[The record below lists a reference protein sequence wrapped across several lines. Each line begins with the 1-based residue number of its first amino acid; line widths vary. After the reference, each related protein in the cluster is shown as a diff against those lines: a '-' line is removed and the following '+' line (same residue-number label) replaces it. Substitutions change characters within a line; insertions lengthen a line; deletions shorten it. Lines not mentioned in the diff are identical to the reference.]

1 MIKTLLLDHSRFALF
16 SILAST
22 WLVIVGL
29 LLYNDFES
37 KQREAFSRLE
47 FKTQV
52 SAYQF
57 EHHWPA
63 QNLKKRQIKDEYLQS
78 FSQGFDPLLYF
89 SVINI
94 NGRVEAS
101 SLKNLTQLSYSP
113 IIKKFNVSLD
123 QGSHCLVNLSGLQQ
137 ETVSACVFYYPSLKV
152 YFVASLHSQ
161 RFLDYWIKHSGFFL
175 MALTLGLL
183 MFFILF
189 YLLSLRQKKISKK
202 QHLLTQK
209 HQQQDN
215 DFKRLISN
223 LPGLVYRLRLD
234 DKTLDYV
241 SPGSLQLLGYAPEHF
256 LTHSVTPFDL
266 IDPEDKEEYQRLSH
280 AAHFSQ
286 KPFELIYRIT
296 TQNGEQKW
304 VLDRGRCFQDGL
316 NEHFIEGVM
325 LDITERELVR
335 QQIEYLAIQDPLTE
349 LYNRYKFNDELV
361 NAVDDCNRN
370 HEQFAMLFIDLDRFK
385 NINDSLGHQLGDRLL
400 RKVASRLQS
409 LIPEEYFLARMGGD
423 EFVILARFNEN
434 SDEVAELALQVN
446 KALRKPFNIDTYQLR
461 TSCSIGISLCPN
473 DSIHS
478 HVLWRYA
485 DTAMYQ
491 IKNKGGDGYQF
502 FTKKMGELVQHRI
515 NIEHGFIPG
524 LENKQFEIY
533 FQPQIDIN
541 TGLVI
546 GAEALIRWKHP
557 TLGFISPAEFIPIA
571 EETGFIHD
579 LGDWIIH
586 QSLSQLSRWQK
597 IKPDMT
603 MAVNVSALQITED
616 FPQKMANFIQQYNI
630 KPNTL
635 ELEITETLLM
645 ENIDFVQPLLS
656 EICELG
662 IFFAI
667 DDFGT
672 GYSSLS
678 YLRYLPINKLKIDRA
693 FVLNLES
700 NQEDVAMVKAIIA
713 MAKNLNLSVLA
724 EGIETKPQLS
734 ILKEQGCD
742 SYQGYYFS
750 RPVEKE
756 TFYSLYIN
764 GNETVQSRLS

>member
-1 MIKTLLLDHSRFALF
+1 MMLACIWL
-16 SILAST
+16 IL
-22 WLVIVGL
+22 VGL
-29 LLYNDFES
+29 LLYNDF
-37 KQREAFSRLE
+37 QREQDAAYSKLE
-47 FKTQV
+47 FKTEA
-52 SAYQF
+52 SAIQF
-57 EHHWPA
+57 ERHW
-63 QNLKKRQIKDEYLQS
+63 QSLRFESRKNKEVYLQQ
-78 FSQGFDPLLYF
+78 FSEGFEPRLHF
-89 SVINI
+89 SVINSS
-94 NGRVEAS
+94 GRIDAS
-101 SLKNLTQLSYSP
+101 SLKNLTQLSYGP
-113 IIKKFNVSLD
+113 VLKQFKHSLELGQNCLSKLSNFQV
-123 QGSHCLVNLSGLQQ
+123 QG
-137 ETVSACVFYYPSLKV
+137 VSACVFFFPEYKV
-152 YFVASLHSQ
+152 YFVSSLHTDQ
-161 RFLDYWIKHSGFFL
+161 FLNYWLSHSGSFIL
-175 MALTLGLL
+175 AVILGLL
-183 MFFILF
+183 VFSVLF
-189 YLLSLRQKKISKK
+189 YLLSVQQNNIFSK
-202 QHLLTQK
+202 QLILTQK
-209 HQQQDN
+209 YQKQDS

-234 DKTLDYV
+234 DKKLDYV
-241 SPGSLQLLGYAPEHF
+241 SPGCLQLFGFTPEHF
-256 LTHSVTPFDL
+256 LQENVTPFDL
-266 IDPEDKEEYQRLSH
+266 IDQQDKEEYKRQSH

-286 KPFELIYRIT
+286 KPFELIYRINT
-296 TQNGEQKW
+296 LNGDQKW
-304 VLDRGRCFQDGL
+304 VLDRGRCYQGVQG
-316 NEHFIEGVM
+316 EHFVEGVM

-361 NAVDDCNRN
+361 NAVDDCNRK

-409 LIPEEYFLARMGGD
+409 LIPEEHFLARMGGD
-423 EFVILARFNEN
+423 EFVILMRFNEKT
-434 SDEVAELALQVN
+434 DEISILAESIN
-446 KALRKPFNIDTYQLR
+446 TALRKPFNIDTYQLR

-491 IKNKGGDGYQF
+491 IKNRGGDGYQF
-502 FTKKMGELVQHRI
+502 FTQNMGEKVQHRI
-515 NIEHGFIPG
+515 KIEHGFIPG
-524 LENKQFEIY
+524 LENKQFELY
-533 FQPQIDIN
+533 FQPQVDIN
-541 TGLVI
+541 NGLVI

-586 QSLSQLSRWQK
+586 QALSQLARWQK
-597 IKPDMT
+597 VNPKIT

-616 FPQKMANFIQQYNI
+616 FPQKIENFLKQYNI
-630 KPNTL
+630 NKNTL

-656 EICELG
+656 KVCDLG
-662 IFFAI
+662 VYFAI

-693 FVLNLES
+693 FVLNLEE
-700 NQEDVAMVKAIIA
+700 NNEDVAMVKAIIA
-713 MAKNLNLSVLA
+713 MAKNLNLKVLA
-724 EGIETKPQLS
+724 EGIETKPQLR
-734 ILKEQGCD
+734 ILQEQGCD

-764 GNETVQSRLS
+764 GSKIISPLLP